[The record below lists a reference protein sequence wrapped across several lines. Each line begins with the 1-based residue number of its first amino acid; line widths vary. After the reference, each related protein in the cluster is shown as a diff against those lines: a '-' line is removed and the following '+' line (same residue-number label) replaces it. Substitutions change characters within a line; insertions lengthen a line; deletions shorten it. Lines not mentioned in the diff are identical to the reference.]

1 MTVSIEI
8 KGNLAKLLATEDLI
22 IEHKP
27 VETASFDVD
36 RRVLVLPVWDR
47 ASETV
52 YDMLVAHEVGHALYT
67 PNRDWFREDEFK
79 TIPHDYVNVVEDARI
94 ERLIKQRYRGLN
106 RDFNKGYS
114 ELHND
119 DLFELEDTNV
129 NHLKPIDRINLYFKI
144 GSFIDIDFNDTENE
158 FVTRISRCET
168 FEEVLQISKEIH
180 QYTKEMQ
187 EQMQKQANAEQ
198 KKSELD
204 DSAKVEVRPDM
215 SGSNDDTQAQK
226 DEQETDSQGQGQE
239 DGEEEPVKGRSDKSF
254 PDEVEDT
261 QEEEQEEESKPTGNT
276 QGGEFG
282 DIDTATTQRSL
293 DESLEHLTN
302 TYKDQV
308 PTQYVTIPNMKMDK
322 VVVDFN
328 TIKSYLDNHFV
339 EYNTTDSTN
348 QFMIEHTR
356 RFNEF
361 KKSSNKE
368 VNYLVKEFE
377 MKKSADS
384 YARQATAKTGMLD
397 TSKLHTYMYNED
409 IFKKVTTIPDG
420 KNHGLVFVLDW
431 SGSMN
436 NILEDTLKQLFQL
449 VWFCKKTQIP
459 YEVYAFTND
468 SWQLNVESDDS
479 HTSRTSYRNTSS
491 DLLVDTWKEGDINID
506 GCFRMVNILSS
517 KARTKDIEK
526 QMLNLWLTNC
536 SFKYHYNHCFQHPAK
551 FHLSGTPL
559 NEAIIA
565 TKQLVKQM
573 MKKIQKV
580 HVVILTDG
588 EAYQPSYNVDRSK
601 LHDSWRDVDY
611 KGTRSINSTCMLRN
625 PKSGKTFAL
634 TYSNCSLKLIESIK
648 DDLPNVSFIAFRV
661 VERGGMRYVWTQYG
675 MDTYNTYEEMKEQI
689 KKGNLSL
696 TLNSF
701 DRFFMIP
708 QQHLSVDSD
717 QLEQVEDG
725 ATKGEVSKAFRK
737 MFKNKK
743 TNKFMLSEFAKVI
756 A

>member
-52 YDMLVAHEVGHALYT
+52 YDMLVAHEVGHALFT

-79 TIPHDYVNVVEDARI
+79 TVPHDYVNVVEDARI

-106 RDFNKGYS
+106 RDFHKAYA
-114 ELHND
+114 ELNNT
-119 DLFELEDTNV
+119 DLFEIADKNV
-129 NHLKPIDRINLYFKI
+129 NWLKPIDKINLYFKI
-144 GSFIDIDFNDTENE
+144 GAFIDIEFNDTENE
-158 FVTRISRCET
+158 FITRISRSET
-168 FEEVLQISKEIH
+168 FQEVLQISKELH
-180 QYTKEMQ
+180 EYTKEMQ
-187 EQMQKQANAEQ
+187 EKMQREAEV
-198 KKSELD
+198 KSNELEAQD
-204 DSAKVEVRPDM
+204 TGKVEVRPDM
-215 SGSNDDTQAQK
+215 SESNDDAQTEK
-226 DEQETDSQGQGQE
+226 SDSQTQGQSVQ
-239 DGEEEPVKGRSDKSF
+239 DADTDTDKEESVN
-254 PDEVEDT
+254 DT
-261 QEEEQEEESKPTGNT
+261 QEDEVQDFSNT
-276 QGGEFG
+276 KGGEFG
-282 DIDTATTQRSL
+282 DINTSTTQRSM
-293 DESLEHLTN
+293 DESVEELTN
-302 TYKDQV
+302 TNTDQY
-308 PTQYVTIPNMKMDK
+308 PTTYVTIPEIDSSK
-322 VVVDFN
+322 VVVPFN
-328 TIKSYLDNHFV
+328 TIKSYLDSHFI
-339 EYNTTDSTN
+339 EYNTTEESQKFLDL
-348 QFMIEHTR
+348 HTKEYR
-356 RFNEF
+356 DF

-397 TSKLHTYMYNED
+397 TSKLHTYLYNED

-420 KNHGLVFVLDW
+420 KNHGLVFILDW

-436 NILEDTLKQLFQL
+436 GILEDTLKQLFQL
-449 VWFCKKTQIP
+449 VWFCKKVQIP

-468 SWQLNVESDDS
+468 SWMLGMTDEQRQEYGNYHRRQD
-479 HTSRTSYRNTSS
+479 N
-491 DLLVDTWKEGDINID
+491 LLVKKWVENDFNIESS
-506 GCFRMVNILSS
+506 FRMVNVLSS
-517 KARTKDIEK
+517 TARTKDAEA
-526 QMLNLWLTNC
+526 QMLNLWLTVNAFKSWRYGC
-536 SFKYHYNHCFQHPAK
+536 LSFQQPRE

-559 NEAIIA
+559 DEAIISS
-565 TKQLVKQM
+565 KVLVKEL
-573 MKKIQKV
+573 MKRSALQKC

-588 EAYQPSYNVDRSK
+588 EAHPPSYNVDRSK
-601 LHDSWRDVDY
+601 LHGDFNLDSR
-611 KGTRSINSTCMLRN
+611 GTRNIGTHCMLRN
-625 PKSGKTFAL
+625 KKSARTFQISYG
-634 TYSNCSLKLIESIK
+634 TSTQKLIECVK

-661 VERGGMRYVWTQYG
+661 VEKGAMRYVYNQYG
-675 MDTYNTYEEMKEQI
+675 FDTYDTYEEMRDQV

-696 TLNSF
+696 TMSSF

-717 QLEQVEDG
+717 LEVKEN
-725 ATKGEVSKAFRK
+725 ATKGEVSRAFRK

>member
-36 RRVLVLPVWDR
+36 RRVLTLPVWDR

-52 YDMLVAHEVGHALYT
+52 YDMLVAHEVGHALFT
-67 PNRDWFREDEFK
+67 PNRDWWKEDEFK

-106 RDFNKGYS
+106 RDFNRGYS

-144 GSFIDIDFNDTENE
+144 GSFIDIEFNDTENE
-158 FVTRISRCET
+158 FVTRISRCQT
-168 FEEVLQISKEIH
+168 FDEVLQISKEIH
-180 QYTKEMQ
+180 KYTKEMQ

-198 KKSELD
+198 KESEAQD
-204 DSAKVEVRPDM
+204 NAKVEVRPDM
-215 SGSNDDTQAQK
+215 SESNDNTQAQK
-226 DEQETDSQGQGQE
+226 VEQETDTQGQGDQE
-239 DGEEEPVKGRSDKSF
+239 KEEPVQGRSDKSF

-261 QEEEQEEESKPTGNT
+261 EQEQEQDEIKNSGDT

-282 DIDTATTQRSL
+282 DINTARTQRSL
-293 DESLEHLTN
+293 DESLEDLTN

-308 PTQYVTIPNMKMDK
+308 PTQYVTIPNMQMDK
-322 VVVDFN
+322 VVVEFDR
-328 TIKSYLDNHFV
+328 IKSYLDKHFV
-339 EYNTTDSTN
+339 ENNTTDSSN
-348 QFMIEHTR
+348 NFIIEHTR

-384 YARQATAKTGMLD
+384 YARQRTAKTGMLD
-397 TSKLHTYMYNED
+397 TSKLHTYLYNED
-409 IFKKVTTIPDG
+409 VFKKVTTITDG

-468 SWQLNVESDDS
+468 SWKLDYLEDTDTDNYQAY
-479 HTSRTSYRNTSS
+479 RTQSS
-491 DLLVDTWKEGDINID
+491 NLLVDTWKEGDINID

-536 SFKYHYNHCFQHPAK
+536 SFKYHYNHCFQHPAY

-565 TKQLVKQM
+565 TKQIVKQM

-588 EAYQPSYNVDRSK
+588 EAHQPSYNVDRSK
-601 LHDSWRDVDY
+601 LHDSFGIDY

-625 PKSGKTFAL
+625 RKSGKTYGL
-634 TYSNCSLKLIESIK
+634 TYSNCSLKLIECIK

-675 MDTYNTYEEMKEQI
+675 MDTYNTYEEMKEQV

-696 TLNSF
+696 KLNSF

-717 QLEQVEDG
+717 QLEQVDEG
-725 ATKGEVSKAFRK
+725 ATKREVSMAFRK

-743 TNKFMLSEFAKVI
+743 TNKFMLSEFAKTI

>member
-36 RRVLVLPVWDR
+36 RRVLTLPVWDR

-52 YDMLVAHEVGHALYT
+52 YDMLVAHEVGHALFT
-67 PNRDWFREDEFK
+67 PNREWFFEPEWK
-79 TIPHDYVNVVEDARI
+79 TIPLDYVNVVEDARI

-106 RDFNKGYS
+106 RDFKNGYT

-119 DLFELEDTNV
+119 DLFELSDQNV

-144 GSFIDIDFNDTENE
+144 GGHIDIEFNDIENE
-158 FVTRISRCET
+158 FVTRISRCQT
-168 FEEVLQISKEIH
+168 FDEVLTISKEIH
-180 QYTKEMQ
+180 EYTKEVQ

-198 KKSELD
+198 KESEAQD
-204 DSAKVEVRPDM
+204 NAKVESRPDM
-215 SGSNDDTQAQK
+215 SESNDKTQAKK
-226 DEQETDSQGQGQE
+226 DEQETDAQGQGDQE
-239 DGEEEPVKGRSDKSF
+239 QEEPVKGRSDKAF
-254 PDEVEDT
+254 PDEVQDT
-261 QEEEQEEESKPTGNT
+261 QQEQDETQNSGDT

-282 DIDTATTQRSL
+282 DIDVSTTQRSL
-293 DESLEHLTN
+293 DESLEDLTN

-308 PTQYVTIPNMKMDK
+308 PTQYVTIPNMNLEK
-322 VVVDFN
+322 VVIDFD
-328 TIKSYLDNHFV
+328 TIKTYLDEHFV
-339 EYNTTDSTN
+339 KENTTDSSN
-348 QFMIEHTR
+348 QFLIEHTK

-384 YARQATAKTGMLD
+384 YARQRTAKTGMLD
-397 TSKLHTYMYNED
+397 TSKLHTYLYNED
-409 IFKKVTTIPDG
+409 VFKKVTTITDG
-420 KNHGLVFVLDW
+420 KNHGLIFVLDW

-449 VWFCKKTQIP
+449 VWFCRKTQIP

-468 SWQLNVESDDS
+468 SWHLGHSSEEPVY
-479 HTSRTSYRNTSS
+479 SYRNTSG

-536 SFKYHYNHCFQHPAK
+536 SFKYHYNHHFPHPAK

-565 TKQLVKQM
+565 TKQLVQQM

-580 HVVILTDG
+580 HVIILTDG

-601 LHDSWRDVDY
+601 LHDGFGLDH

-625 PKSGKTFAL
+625 RKSGKTYGL
-634 TYSNCSLKLIESIK
+634 TYSNCSLKLIECIK
-648 DDLPNVSFIAFRV
+648 DDLPDVSFIAFRV
-661 VERGGMRYVWTQYG
+661 IERGGMRYVWTQYG
-675 MDTYNTYEEMKEQI
+675 MDTYPDYEVMKEQI

-696 TLNSF
+696 TLKSY
-701 DRFFMIP
+701 DKFFMIP
-708 QQHLSVDSD
+708 QHHLSVDSD
-717 QLEQVEDG
+717 QLEQVEEG
-725 ATKGEVSKAFRK
+725 ASKGEVSKAFRK

-743 TNKFMLSEFAKVI
+743 TNKFMLSEFAKAI

>member
-27 VETASFDVD
+27 VETASFDVN
-36 RRVLVLPVWDR
+36 RRVLTLPVWDR

-52 YDMLVAHEVGHALYT
+52 YDMLVAHEVGHALFT
-67 PNRDWFREDEFK
+67 PNREWFFEPEWK
-79 TIPHDYVNVVEDARI
+79 TIPLDYVNVVEDARI

-106 RDFNKGYS
+106 RDFKNGYT

-119 DLFELEDTNV
+119 DLFELSDQNV

-144 GSFIDIDFNDTENE
+144 GGHIDIEFNDIENE
-158 FVTRISRCET
+158 FVTRISRCQT
-168 FEEVLQISKEIH
+168 FDEVLTISKEIH
-180 QYTKEMQ
+180 EYTKEVQ

-198 KKSELD
+198 KESEAQD
-204 DSAKVEVRPDM
+204 NAKVESRPDM
-215 SGSNDDTQAQK
+215 SESNDKTQAQK
-226 DEQETDSQGQGQE
+226 DEQETDAQGQGDQE
-239 DGEEEPVKGRSDKSF
+239 QEEPVQGRSDKLF
-254 PDEVEDT
+254 PDEVDDT
-261 QEEEQEEESKPTGNT
+261 EQEQEEIKNSGDI

-282 DIDTATTQRSL
+282 DIDVSTTQRSL
-293 DESLEHLTN
+293 DESLEDLTN

-308 PTQYVTIPNMKMDK
+308 PTQYVTIPNMNLEK
-322 VVVDFN
+322 VVIDFN
-328 TIKSYLDNHFV
+328 TIKTYLDEHFV
-339 EYNTTDSTN
+339 KENTTDSSN
-348 QFMIEHTR
+348 QFLIEHTK

-384 YARQATAKTGMLD
+384 YARQRTAKTGMLD

-409 IFKKVTTIPDG
+409 VFKKVTTITDG
-420 KNHGLVFVLDW
+420 KNHGLIFVLDW

-449 VWFCKKTQIP
+449 VWFCRKTQIP

-468 SWQLNVESDDS
+468 SWHLGQSSEEPVY
-479 HTSRTSYRNTSS
+479 SYRNTSG

-536 SFKYHYNHCFQHPAK
+536 SFKYHYNHCFEHPAK

-559 NEAIIA
+559 NEAIIC

-588 EAYQPSYNVDRSK
+588 EAHQPSYNVDRSK
-601 LHDSWRDVDY
+601 LHDGFGLDH

-625 PKSGKTFAL
+625 RKSGKTYGL
-634 TYSNCSLKLIESIK
+634 NYSNCSLKLIECIK

-675 MDTYNTYEEMKEQI
+675 MDTYPDYEVMKEQI

-696 TLNSF
+696 TLNSY
-701 DRFFMIP
+701 DKFFMIP
-708 QQHLSVDSD
+708 QHHLSVDSD
-717 QLEQVEDG
+717 QLEQVEEG
-725 ATKGEVSKAFRK
+725 ASKGEVSKAFRK

-743 TNKFMLSEFAKVI
+743 TNKFMLSEFAKAI

>member
-36 RRVLVLPVWDR
+36 RRVLTLPVWDR

-52 YDMLVAHEVGHALYT
+52 YDMLVAHEVGHALFT
-67 PNRDWFREDEFK
+67 PNRDWWKEDEFK

-106 RDFNKGYS
+106 RDFKNGYS

-144 GSFIDIDFNDTENE
+144 GGIIDIDFNDTENE
-158 FVTRISRCET
+158 FVTRISRCGT

-198 KKSELD
+198 KESEAQD
-204 DSAKVEVRPDM
+204 NAKVEVRPDM
-215 SGSNDDTQAQK
+215 SGSKDDTQAQK
-226 DEQETDSQGQGQE
+226 DEQESDTEGEQ
-239 DGEEEPVKGRSDKSF
+239 EEEPVQGRSDKSF
-254 PDEVEDT
+254 PDEVEES
-261 QEEEQEEESKPTGNT
+261 QETAQEIPNSGDT

-282 DIDTATTQRSL
+282 DINTARTQRSL
-293 DESLEHLTN
+293 DESLEDLTN

-322 VVVDFN
+322 VVIDFDN
-328 TIKSYLDNHFV
+328 IKSYLDNHFV
-339 EYNTTDSTN
+339 ENNTTDSTN
-348 QFMIEHTR
+348 QFLIDHTR

-384 YARQATAKTGMLD
+384 YARQRTAKTGMLD

-409 IFKKVTTIPDG
+409 VFKKVTTITDG
-420 KNHGLVFVLDW
+420 KNHGLIFVLDW

-468 SWQLNVESDDS
+468 SWQLNKECDEDQPY
-479 HTSRTSYRNTSS
+479 TSYRNTSS
-491 DLLVDTWKEGDINID
+491 DLLVDAWKENDINID

-565 TKQLVKQM
+565 TKQLVKEMQ
-573 MKKIQKV
+573 KKIQKV

-588 EAYQPSYNVDRSK
+588 EAHQPSYNVDRSK
-601 LHDSWRDVDY
+601 LHDSFGVDY

-625 PKSGKTFAL
+625 RKSGKTFGL
-634 TYSNCSLKLIESIK
+634 NYSNCSLKLIECIK

-661 VERGGMRYVWTQYG
+661 VERGGMRYVWSQYG
-675 MDTYNTYEEMKEQI
+675 METYPDYEKMKEEV

-701 DRFFMIP
+701 DKFFMIP

-717 QLEQVEDG
+717 QLESVEEG

>member
-36 RRVLVLPVWDR
+36 RRVLTLPVWDR

-52 YDMLVAHEVGHALYT
+52 YDMLVAHEVGHALFT
-67 PNRDWFREDEFK
+67 PNRDWWKEDEFK

-106 RDFNKGYS
+106 RDFNRGYS

-144 GSFIDIDFNDTENE
+144 GSFIDIEFNDTENE
-158 FVTRISRCET
+158 FVTRISRCQT
-168 FEEVLQISKEIH
+168 FDEVLQISKEIH
-180 QYTKEMQ
+180 KYTKEMQ

-198 KKSELD
+198 KDSEAQD
-204 DSAKVEVRPDM
+204 NAKVEVRPDM
-215 SGSNDDTQAQK
+215 SESNDNTQAQK
-226 DEQETDSQGQGQE
+226 VEQETDTQGQGDQE
-239 DGEEEPVKGRSDKSF
+239 KEEPVQGRSDKSF

-261 QEEEQEEESKPTGNT
+261 EQKQDEIENSGDT

-282 DIDTATTQRSL
+282 DINTARTQRSL
-293 DESLEHLTN
+293 DESLEDLTN

-308 PTQYVTIPNMKMDK
+308 PTQYVTIPNMQMDK
-322 VVVDFN
+322 VVVEFDR
-328 TIKSYLDNHFV
+328 IKSYLDKHFV
-339 EYNTTDSTN
+339 ENNTTDSSN
-348 QFMIEHTR
+348 NFIIEHTR

-384 YARQATAKTGMLD
+384 YARQRTAKTGMLD
-397 TSKLHTYMYNED
+397 TSKLHTYLYNED
-409 IFKKVTTIPDG
+409 VFKKVTTITDG

-468 SWQLNVESDDS
+468 SWKLDYLEDTDTDNYSAY
-479 HTSRTSYRNTSS
+479 RTQSS
-491 DLLVDTWKEGDINID
+491 NLLVDTWKEGDINID

-536 SFKYHYNHCFQHPAK
+536 SFKYHYNHCFQHPAY

-565 TKQLVKQM
+565 TKQIVKQM

-588 EAYQPSYNVDRSK
+588 EAHQPSYNVDRSK
-601 LHDSWRDVDY
+601 LHDSFGVDY

-625 PKSGKTFAL
+625 RRSGKTYGL
-634 TYSNCSLKLIESIK
+634 TYSNCSLKLIECIK

-675 MDTYNTYEEMKEQI
+675 MDTYNTYEEMKEQV

-696 TLNSF
+696 KLNSF

-717 QLEQVEDG
+717 QLEQVDEG
-725 ATKGEVSKAFRK
+725 ATKREVSMAFRK

-743 TNKFMLSEFAKVI
+743 TNKFMLSEFAKTI

>member
-36 RRVLVLPVWDR
+36 RRVLTLPVWDR

-52 YDMLVAHEVGHALYT
+52 YDMLVAHEVGHALFT
-67 PNRDWFREDEFK
+67 PNRDWWKEDKFK

-106 RDFNKGYS
+106 RDFKNGYS

-129 NHLKPIDRINLYFKI
+129 NTLKPIDRINLYFKI
-144 GSFIDIDFNDTENE
+144 GGIIDIDFNDTENE

-198 KKSELD
+198 KESEAQD
-204 DSAKVEVRPDM
+204 NAKVEVRPDM
-215 SGSNDDTQAQK
+215 SGSKDDTQAQK
-226 DEQETDSQGQGQE
+226 DKQESDTQGQGDQE
-239 DGEEEPVKGRSDKSF
+239 QEEPVQGRSDKSF
-254 PDEVEDT
+254 PDEVDDT
-261 QEEEQEEESKPTGNT
+261 EQEQEQKQDEIKNSGDT

-282 DIDTATTQRSL
+282 DINTARTQRSL
-293 DESLEHLTN
+293 DESLEDLTN

-322 VVVDFN
+322 VVIDFN

-339 EYNTTDSTN
+339 ENNTTDSSN
-348 QFMIEHTR
+348 QFLIEHTR

-384 YARQATAKTGMLD
+384 YARQRTAKTGMLD

-409 IFKKVTTIPDG
+409 VFKKVTTITDG
-420 KNHGLVFVLDW
+420 KNHGLIFVLDW

-459 YEVYAFTND
+459 FEVYAFTND
-468 SWQLNVESDDS
+468 SWQLNKECDEDQPY
-479 HTSRTSYRNTSS
+479 TSYRNTSS
-491 DLLVDTWKEGDINID
+491 DLLVDAWKENEINID

-565 TKQLVKQM
+565 TKQLVKEMQ
-573 MKKIQKV
+573 KKIQKV

-588 EAYQPSYNVDRSK
+588 EAHQPSYNVDRSK
-601 LHDSWRDVDY
+601 LHDSFGVDY

-625 PKSGKTFAL
+625 RKSGKTFGL
-634 TYSNCSLKLIESIK
+634 TYSNCSLKLIECIK

-661 VERGGMRYVWTQYG
+661 VERGGMRYVWSQYG
-675 MDTYNTYEEMKEQI
+675 METYPDYEQMKEQV

-701 DRFFMIP
+701 DKFFMIP
-708 QQHLSVDSD
+708 QHHLSVNSD
-717 QLEQVEDG
+717 QLESVDEG
-725 ATKGEVSKAFRK
+725 ASKREVSMAFRK

>member
-36 RRVLVLPVWDR
+36 RRVLTLPVWDR

-52 YDMLVAHEVGHALYT
+52 YDMLVAHEVGHALFT
-67 PNRDWFREDEFK
+67 PNREWFFEPEWK
-79 TIPHDYVNVVEDARI
+79 TIPLDYVNVVEDARI

-106 RDFNKGYS
+106 RDFKNGYT

-119 DLFELEDTNV
+119 DLFELSDQNV

-144 GSFIDIDFNDTENE
+144 GGHIDIEFNDIENE
-158 FVTRISRCET
+158 FVTRISRCQT
-168 FEEVLQISKEIH
+168 FDEVLTISKEIH
-180 QYTKEMQ
+180 EYTKEVQ

-198 KKSELD
+198 KESEAQD
-204 DSAKVEVRPDM
+204 NAKVESRPDM
-215 SGSNDDTQAQK
+215 SESNDKTQAKK
-226 DEQETDSQGQGQE
+226 DEQETDAQGQGDQE
-239 DGEEEPVKGRSDKSF
+239 QEEPVKGRSDKAF
-254 PDEVEDT
+254 PDEVQDT
-261 QEEEQEEESKPTGNT
+261 QQEQDETQNTGDT

-282 DIDTATTQRSL
+282 DIDVSTTQRSL
-293 DESLEHLTN
+293 DESLEDLTN

-308 PTQYVTIPNMKMDK
+308 PTQYVTIPNMNLEK
-322 VVVDFN
+322 VVIDFD
-328 TIKSYLDNHFV
+328 TIKTYLDEHFV
-339 EYNTTDSTN
+339 KENTTDSSN
-348 QFMIEHTR
+348 QFLIEHTK

-384 YARQATAKTGMLD
+384 YARQRTAKTGMLD
-397 TSKLHTYMYNED
+397 TSKLHTYLYNED
-409 IFKKVTTIPDG
+409 VFKKVTTITDG
-420 KNHGLVFVLDW
+420 KNHGLIFVLDW

-449 VWFCKKTQIP
+449 VWFCRKTQIP

-468 SWQLNVESDDS
+468 SWHLGQSSEEPVY
-479 HTSRTSYRNTSS
+479 SYRNTSG

-536 SFKYHYNHCFQHPAK
+536 SFKYHYNHHFPHPAK

-565 TKQLVKQM
+565 TKQLVQQM

-580 HVVILTDG
+580 HVIILTDG

-601 LHDSWRDVDY
+601 LHDGFGLDH

-625 PKSGKTFAL
+625 RKSGKTYGL
-634 TYSNCSLKLIESIK
+634 TYSNCSLKLIECIK
-648 DDLPNVSFIAFRV
+648 DDLPDVSFIAFRV
-661 VERGGMRYVWTQYG
+661 IERV
-675 MDTYNTYEEMKEQI
+675 
-689 KKGNLSL
+689 
-696 TLNSF
+696 
-701 DRFFMIP
+701 
-708 QQHLSVDSD
+708 V
-717 QLEQVEDG
+717 
-725 ATKGEVSKAFRK
+725 
-737 MFKNKK
+737 
-743 TNKFMLSEFAKVI
+743 
-756 A
+756 

>member
-52 YDMLVAHEVGHALYT
+52 YDMLVAHEVGHALFT
-67 PNRDWFREDEFK
+67 PNRDWWKEDEFK

-106 RDFNKGYS
+106 RDFKNGYS

-144 GSFIDIDFNDTENE
+144 GSFIDIEFNDTENE

-180 QYTKEMQ
+180 EYTKEMQ

-198 KKSELD
+198 KKSEAQD
-204 DSAKVEVRPDM
+204 NAKVEVRPDM

-226 DEQETDSQGQGQE
+226 DEQETDTQGEQ
-239 DGEEEPVKGRSDKSF
+239 EEEPVKGRTDKLY

-261 QEEEQEEESKPTGNT
+261 EEDNKETESTGKK

-282 DIDTATTQRSL
+282 DINTARTQRSL
-293 DESLEHLTN
+293 DESIEDLTN
-302 TYKDQV
+302 THKDQV
-308 PTQYVTIPNMKMDK
+308 PTQYVTVPNMTMDK
-322 VVVDFN
+322 VVVEFDR
-328 TIKSYLDNHFV
+328 IKSYLDNHFV
-339 EYNTTDSTN
+339 ENNTTDSTN
-348 QFMIEHTR
+348 QFLIEHTQ
-356 RFNEF
+356 RFNDF

-384 YARQATAKTGMLD
+384 YARQRTAKTGMLD
-397 TSKLHTYMYNED
+397 TSKLHTYLYNED
-409 IFKKVTTIPDG
+409 VFKKVTTITDG

-468 SWQLNVESDDS
+468 SWKLDYLEDTDTDNYQAY
-479 HTSRTSYRNTSS
+479 RTQSS
-491 DLLVDTWKEGDINID
+491 NLLVDTWKEGDINID

-536 SFKYHYNHCFQHPAK
+536 SFKYHYNHHFPHPDK

-565 TKQLVKQM
+565 TKQIVKQM

-588 EAYQPSYNVDRSK
+588 EAHQPSYNVDRSK
-601 LHDSWRDVDY
+601 LHGSFDFNLDH

-625 PKSGKTFAL
+625 RKSGKTFGL
-634 TYSNCSLKLIESIK
+634 TYSNCSLKLIECIK

-675 MDTYNTYEEMKEQI
+675 MDTYNTYEEMKEQV

-696 TLNSF
+696 KLNSF

-717 QLEQVEDG
+717 QLEQVDEG

>member
-36 RRVLVLPVWDR
+36 RRVLTLPVWDR

-52 YDMLVAHEVGHALYT
+52 YDMLVAHEVGHALFT
-67 PNRDWFREDEFK
+67 PNRDWWKEDEFK

-106 RDFNKGYS
+106 RDFKNGYS

-129 NHLKPIDRINLYFKI
+129 NTLKPIDRINLYFKI
-144 GSFIDIDFNDTENE
+144 GGIIDIDFNDTENE

-198 KKSELD
+198 KESEAQD
-204 DSAKVEVRPDM
+204 NAKVEVRPDM
-215 SGSNDDTQAQK
+215 SGSKDDTQAQK
-226 DEQETDSQGQGQE
+226 DEQETDTEGQGQE
-239 DGEEEPVKGRSDKSF
+239 DGEQEPVQGRSDKSF
-254 PDEVEDT
+254 PDEVEES
-261 QEEEQEEESKPTGNT
+261 QETAQEIPNSGDT

-282 DIDTATTQRSL
+282 DINTARTQRSL
-293 DESLEHLTN
+293 DESLEDLTN

-322 VVVDFN
+322 VVIDFN

-339 EYNTTDSTN
+339 ENNTTDSSN
-348 QFMIEHTR
+348 QFLIEHTR

-384 YARQATAKTGMLD
+384 YARQRTAKTGMLD

-409 IFKKVTTIPDG
+409 VFKKVTTITDG
-420 KNHGLVFVLDW
+420 KNHGLIFVLDW

-468 SWQLNVESDDS
+468 SWQLNKECDEDQPY
-479 HTSRTSYRNTSS
+479 TSYRNTSS
-491 DLLVDTWKEGDINID
+491 DLLVDAWKENEINID

-565 TKQLVKQM
+565 TKQLVKEMQ
-573 MKKIQKV
+573 KKIQKV

-588 EAYQPSYNVDRSK
+588 EAHQPSYNVDRSK
-601 LHDSWRDVDY
+601 LHDSFGVDY

-625 PKSGKTFAL
+625 RKSGKTFGL
-634 TYSNCSLKLIESIK
+634 TYSNCSLKLIECIK

-661 VERGGMRYVWTQYG
+661 VERGGMRYVWSQYG
-675 MDTYNTYEEMKEQI
+675 METYPDYEQMKEQV

-701 DRFFMIP
+701 DKFFMIP
-708 QQHLSVDSD
+708 QHHLSVNSD
-717 QLEQVEDG
+717 QLESVDEG
-725 ATKGEVSKAFRK
+725 ASKREVSMAFRK

>member
-36 RRVLVLPVWDR
+36 RRVLTLPVWDR

-67 PNRDWFREDEFK
+67 PNREWWFESEWK

-106 RDFNKGYS
+106 RDFSKGYC

-119 DLFELEDTNV
+119 NLFEVDDSNV
-129 NHLKPIDRINLYFKI
+129 NYLKPIDRINLYFKI
-144 GSFIDIDFNDTENE
+144 GGHIDIEFNDIENE

-180 QYTKEMQ
+180 EYTKEMQ
-187 EQMQKQANAEQ
+187 EQMQKEANAKQ
-198 KKSELD
+198 KESEAQD
-204 DSAKVEVRPDM
+204 NGEIENTPDM

-226 DEQETDSQGQGQE
+226 DEQETDTDGQGQE
-239 DGEEEPVKGRSDKSF
+239 DQGEEPVKGRTDKSY
-254 PDEVEDT
+254 PDELEDT
-261 QEEEQEEESKPTGNT
+261 QEEETESETKSSGTMGS
-276 QGGEFG
+276 EFG
-282 DIDTATTQRSL
+282 DINTATTQRSL
-293 DESLEHLTN
+293 DESIGDLTN

-308 PTQYVTIPNMKMDK
+308 PTQYVTIPNMILDK

-328 TIKSYLDNHFV
+328 TIKTYLDDHFV
-339 EYNTTDSTN
+339 KHNTTDSSN
-348 QFMIEHTR
+348 DFIIEHTK

-377 MKKSADS
+377 MKKSADLYS
-384 YARQATAKTGMLD
+384 RQATAKTGMLD

-409 IFKKVTTIPDG
+409 IFRKVTTIPDG
-420 KNHGLVFVLDW
+420 KNHGLIFVLDW

-468 SWQLNVESDDS
+468 SWGLGMDEDTEKS
-479 HTSRTSYRNTSS
+479 HFSSYRGASNE
-491 DLLVDTWKEGDINID
+491 LVVDNWKEGDINIE

-536 SFKYHYNHCFQHPAK
+536 SFKYYYNHHFPHPSK

-559 NEAIIA
+559 NEAIIC
-565 TKQLVKQM
+565 TRQLVKQM

-588 EAYQPSYNVDRSK
+588 EAHHPSYNVDRRK
-601 LHDSWRDVDY
+601 LHDSFGVDY
-611 KGTRSINSTCMLRN
+611 RGTRSITSTCMIRN
-625 PKSGKTFAL
+625 RKSGKTYGL
-634 TYSNCSLKLIESIK
+634 NYSNASLKLIECIK

-661 VERGGMRYVWTQYG
+661 VERGGMRYVWSHYG
-675 MDTYNTYEEMKEQI
+675 METYPNYEQMKEEV

-701 DRFFMIP
+701 DKFFMIP

-717 QLEQVEDG
+717 QLEQVDEG
-725 ATKGEVSKAFRK
+725 ATKREVSKAFRK

-743 TNKFMLSEFAKVI
+743 TNKFMLSEFAKTI

>member
-36 RRVLVLPVWDR
+36 RRVLTLPVWDR

-52 YDMLVAHEVGHALYT
+52 YDMLVAHEVGHALFT
-67 PNRDWFREDEFK
+67 PNRDWWKEDEFK

-106 RDFNKGYS
+106 RDFKNGYS

-129 NHLKPIDRINLYFKI
+129 NTLKPIDRINLYFKI
-144 GSFIDIDFNDTENE
+144 GGIIDIDFNDTENE

-168 FEEVLQISKEIH
+168 FEEVLKISKEIH

-198 KKSELD
+198 KESEAQD
-204 DSAKVEVRPDM
+204 NAKVEVRPDM
-215 SGSNDDTQAQK
+215 SGSKDDTQAQK
-226 DEQETDSQGQGQE
+226 DEQESDTEGDQE
-239 DGEEEPVKGRSDKSF
+239 QEEPVQGRSDKSF
-254 PDEVEDT
+254 PDEVEES
-261 QEEEQEEESKPTGNT
+261 QEPAQEIPNSGDT

-282 DIDTATTQRSL
+282 DINTARTQRSL
-293 DESLEHLTN
+293 DESLEDLTN

-322 VVVDFN
+322 VVIDFN

-339 EYNTTDSTN
+339 ENNTTDSSN
-348 QFMIEHTR
+348 QFLIEHTR

-384 YARQATAKTGMLD
+384 YARQRTAKTGMLD

-409 IFKKVTTIPDG
+409 VFKKVTTITDG
-420 KNHGLVFVLDW
+420 KNHGLIFVLDW

-468 SWQLNVESDDS
+468 SWQLNKECDADQPY
-479 HTSRTSYRNTSS
+479 TSYRNTSS
-491 DLLVDTWKEGDINID
+491 DLLVDAWKENEINID

-565 TKQLVKQM
+565 TKQLVKEMQ
-573 MKKIQKV
+573 KKIQKV

-588 EAYQPSYNVDRSK
+588 EAHQPSYNVDRSK
-601 LHDSWRDVDY
+601 LHDSFGVDY

-625 PKSGKTFAL
+625 RKSGKTFGL
-634 TYSNCSLKLIESIK
+634 TYSNCSLKLIECIK

-661 VERGGMRYVWTQYG
+661 VERGGMRYVWSQYG
-675 MDTYNTYEEMKEQI
+675 METYPDYEQMKEQV

-701 DRFFMIP
+701 DKFFMIP
-708 QQHLSVDSD
+708 QHHLSVNSD
-717 QLEQVEDG
+717 QLESVDEG
-725 ATKGEVSKAFRK
+725 ASKREVSMAFRK

>member
-36 RRVLVLPVWDR
+36 RRVLTLPVWDR

-52 YDMLVAHEVGHALYT
+52 YDMLVAHEVGHALFT
-67 PNRDWFREDEFK
+67 PNREWFFEPEWK
-79 TIPHDYVNVVEDARI
+79 TIPLDYVNVVEDARI

-106 RDFNKGYS
+106 RDFKNGYT

-119 DLFELEDTNV
+119 DLFELSDQNV

-144 GSFIDIDFNDTENE
+144 GGHIDIEFNDIENE
-158 FVTRISRCET
+158 FVTRISRCQT
-168 FEEVLQISKEIH
+168 FDEVLTISKEIH
-180 QYTKEMQ
+180 EYTKEVQ

-198 KKSELD
+198 KESEAQD
-204 DSAKVEVRPDM
+204 NAKVESRPDM
-215 SGSNDDTQAQK
+215 SESNDKTQAQK
-226 DEQETDSQGQGQE
+226 DEQETDAQGQGDQE
-239 DGEEEPVKGRSDKSF
+239 QEEPVKGRSDKAF
-254 PDEVEDT
+254 PDEVQDT
-261 QEEEQEEESKPTGNT
+261 QQEQDETQNSGDT

-282 DIDTATTQRSL
+282 DIDVSTTQRSL
-293 DESLEHLTN
+293 DESLEDLTN
-302 TYKDQV
+302 TYEDQV
-308 PTQYVTIPNMKMDK
+308 PTQYVTIPNMNLEK
-322 VVVDFN
+322 VVIDFN
-328 TIKSYLDNHFV
+328 TIKTYLDEHFV
-339 EYNTTDSTN
+339 KENTTDSSN
-348 QFMIEHTR
+348 QFLIEHTK

-384 YARQATAKTGMLD
+384 YARQRTAKTGMLD

-409 IFKKVTTIPDG
+409 VFKKVTTITDG
-420 KNHGLVFVLDW
+420 KNHGLIFVLDW

-449 VWFCKKTQIP
+449 VWFCRKTQIP

-468 SWQLNVESDDS
+468 SWHLGQSSEEPVY
-479 HTSRTSYRNTSS
+479 SYRNTSG

-536 SFKYHYNHCFQHPAK
+536 SFKYHYNHHFPHPAK

-565 TKQLVKQM
+565 TKQLVQQM

-580 HVVILTDG
+580 HVIILTDG
-588 EAYQPSYNVDRSK
+588 EAHQPSYNVDRSK
-601 LHDSWRDVDY
+601 LLDGFGLDHR
-611 KGTRSINSTCMLRN
+611 GTRSINSTCMLRN
-625 PKSGKTFAL
+625 RKSGKTYGL
-634 TYSNCSLKLIESIK
+634 TYSNCSLKLIECIK
-648 DDLPNVSFIAFRV
+648 DDLPDVSFIAFRV
-661 VERGGMRYVWTQYG
+661 IERGGMRYVWTQYG
-675 MDTYNTYEEMKEQI
+675 MDTYPDYEVMKEQI

-696 TLNSF
+696 TLNSY
-701 DRFFMIP
+701 DKFFMIP
-708 QQHLSVDSD
+708 QHHLSVDSD
-717 QLEQVEDG
+717 QLEQVEEG
-725 ATKGEVSKAFRK
+725 ASKGEVSKAFRK

-743 TNKFMLSEFAKVI
+743 TNKFMLSEFAKAI

>member
-36 RRVLVLPVWDR
+36 RRVLTLPVWDR

-52 YDMLVAHEVGHALYT
+52 YDMLVAHEVGHALFT
-67 PNRDWFREDEFK
+67 PNREWFFEPEWK
-79 TIPHDYVNVVEDARI
+79 TIPLDYVNVVEDARI

-106 RDFNKGYS
+106 RDFKNGYT

-119 DLFELEDTNV
+119 DLFELSDQNV

-144 GSFIDIDFNDTENE
+144 GGHIDIEFNDIENE
-158 FVTRISRCET
+158 FVTRISRCQT
-168 FEEVLQISKEIH
+168 FDEVLTISKEIH
-180 QYTKEMQ
+180 EYTKEVQ

-198 KKSELD
+198 KESEAQD
-204 DSAKVEVRPDM
+204 NAKVESRPDM
-215 SGSNDDTQAQK
+215 SESNDKTQAKK
-226 DEQETDSQGQGQE
+226 DEQETDAQGQGDQE
-239 DGEEEPVKGRSDKSF
+239 QEEPVKGRSDKAF
-254 PDEVEDT
+254 PDEVQDT
-261 QEEEQEEESKPTGNT
+261 QQEQDET
-276 QGGEFG
+276 QNSGDTKGGEFG
-282 DIDTATTQRSL
+282 DIDVSTTQRSL
-293 DESLEHLTN
+293 DESLEDLTN

-308 PTQYVTIPNMKMDK
+308 PTQYVTIPKMNLEK
-322 VVVDFN
+322 VVIDFD
-328 TIKSYLDNHFV
+328 TIKTYLDEHFV
-339 EYNTTDSTN
+339 KENTTDSSN
-348 QFMIEHTR
+348 QFLIEHTK

-384 YARQATAKTGMLD
+384 YARQRTAKTGMLD
-397 TSKLHTYMYNED
+397 TSKLHTYLYNED
-409 IFKKVTTIPDG
+409 VFKKVTTITDG
-420 KNHGLVFVLDW
+420 KNHGLIFVLDW

-449 VWFCKKTQIP
+449 VWFCRKTQIP

-468 SWQLNVESDDS
+468 SWHLGQSSEEPVY
-479 HTSRTSYRNTSS
+479 SYRNTSG

-536 SFKYHYNHCFQHPAK
+536 SFKYHYNHHFPHPAK

-565 TKQLVKQM
+565 TKQLVQQM

-580 HVVILTDG
+580 HVIILTDG

-601 LHDSWRDVDY
+601 LHDGFGLDH

-625 PKSGKTFAL
+625 RKSGKTYGL
-634 TYSNCSLKLIESIK
+634 TYSNCSLKLIECIK
-648 DDLPNVSFIAFRV
+648 DDLPDVSFIAFRV
-661 VERGGMRYVWTQYG
+661 IERGGMRYVWTQYG
-675 MDTYNTYEEMKEQI
+675 MDTYPDYEVMKEQI

-696 TLNSF
+696 TLKSY
-701 DRFFMIP
+701 DKFFMIP
-708 QQHLSVDSD
+708 QHHLSVDSD
-717 QLEQVEDG
+717 QLEQVEEG
-725 ATKGEVSKAFRK
+725 ASKGEVSKAFRK

-743 TNKFMLSEFAKVI
+743 TNKFMLSEFAKAI

>member
-36 RRVLVLPVWDR
+36 RRVLTLPVWDR

-52 YDMLVAHEVGHALYT
+52 YDMLVAHEVGHALFT
-67 PNRDWFREDEFK
+67 PNREWFFEPEWK
-79 TIPHDYVNVVEDARI
+79 TIPLDYVNVVEDARI

-106 RDFNKGYS
+106 RDFKNGYT

-119 DLFELEDTNV
+119 DLFELSDQNV

-144 GSFIDIDFNDTENE
+144 GGHIDIEFNDIENE
-158 FVTRISRCET
+158 FVTRISRCQT
-168 FEEVLQISKEIH
+168 FDEVLTISKEIH
-180 QYTKEMQ
+180 EYTKEVQ

-198 KKSELD
+198 KESEAQD
-204 DSAKVEVRPDM
+204 NAKVESRPDM
-215 SGSNDDTQAQK
+215 SESNDKTQAKK
-226 DEQETDSQGQGQE
+226 DEQETDAQGQGDQE
-239 DGEEEPVKGRSDKSF
+239 QEEPVKGRSDKAF
-254 PDEVEDT
+254 PDEVQDAQQEQDET
-261 QEEEQEEESKPTGNT
+261 QNSGDT

-282 DIDTATTQRSL
+282 DIDVSTTQRSL
-293 DESLEHLTN
+293 DESLEDLTN

-308 PTQYVTIPNMKMDK
+308 PTQYVTIPNMNLEK
-322 VVVDFN
+322 VVIDFD
-328 TIKSYLDNHFV
+328 TIKTYLDEHFV
-339 EYNTTDSTN
+339 KENTTDSSN
-348 QFMIEHTR
+348 QFLIEHTK

-384 YARQATAKTGMLD
+384 YARQRTAKTGMLD
-397 TSKLHTYMYNED
+397 TSKLHTYLYNED
-409 IFKKVTTIPDG
+409 VFKKVTTITDG
-420 KNHGLVFVLDW
+420 KNHGLIFVLDW

-449 VWFCKKTQIP
+449 VWFCRKTQIP

-468 SWQLNVESDDS
+468 SWHLGQSSEEPVY
-479 HTSRTSYRNTSS
+479 SYRNTSG

-536 SFKYHYNHCFQHPAK
+536 SFKYHYNHHFPHPAK

-565 TKQLVKQM
+565 TKQLVQQM

-580 HVVILTDG
+580 HVIILTDG

-601 LHDSWRDVDY
+601 LHDGFGLDH

-625 PKSGKTFAL
+625 RKSGKTYGL
-634 TYSNCSLKLIESIK
+634 TYSNCSLKLIECIK
-648 DDLPNVSFIAFRV
+648 DDLPDVSFIAFRV
-661 VERGGMRYVWTQYG
+661 IERGGMRYVWTQYG
-675 MDTYNTYEEMKEQI
+675 MDTYPDYEVMKEQI

-696 TLNSF
+696 TLKSY
-701 DRFFMIP
+701 DKFFMIP
-708 QQHLSVDSD
+708 QHHLSVDSD
-717 QLEQVEDG
+717 QLEQVEEG
-725 ATKGEVSKAFRK
+725 ASKGEVSKAFRK

-743 TNKFMLSEFAKVI
+743 TNKFMLSEFAKAI

>member
-36 RRVLVLPVWDR
+36 RRVLTLPVWDR

-52 YDMLVAHEVGHALYT
+52 YDMLVAHEVGHALFT
-67 PNRDWFREDEFK
+67 PNREWFFEPEWK
-79 TIPHDYVNVVEDARI
+79 TIPLDYVNVVEDARI

-106 RDFNKGYS
+106 RDFKNGYT

-119 DLFELEDTNV
+119 DLFELSDQNV

-144 GSFIDIDFNDTENE
+144 GGHIDIEFNDIENE
-158 FVTRISRCET
+158 FVTRISRCQT
-168 FEEVLQISKEIH
+168 FDEVLTISKEIH
-180 QYTKEMQ
+180 EYTKEVQ

-198 KKSELD
+198 KESEAQD
-204 DSAKVEVRPDM
+204 NAKVESRPDM
-215 SGSNDDTQAQK
+215 SESNDKTQAKK
-226 DEQETDSQGQGQE
+226 DEQETDAQGQGDQE
-239 DGEEEPVKGRSDKSF
+239 QEEPVKGRSDKAF
-254 PDEVEDT
+254 PDEVQDT
-261 QEEEQEEESKPTGNT
+261 QQEQDETQNSGDT

-282 DIDTATTQRSL
+282 DIDVSTTQRSL
-293 DESLEHLTN
+293 DESLEDLTN

-308 PTQYVTIPNMKMDK
+308 PTQYVTIPNMNLEK
-322 VVVDFN
+322 VVIDFD
-328 TIKSYLDNHFV
+328 TIKTYLDEHFV
-339 EYNTTDSTN
+339 KENTTDSSN
-348 QFMIEHTR
+348 QFLIEHTK

-384 YARQATAKTGMLD
+384 YSRQATAKTGMLD

-409 IFKKVTTIPDG
+409 IFRKVTTIPDG
-420 KNHGLVFVLDW
+420 KNHGLIFVLDW

-449 VWFCKKTQIP
+449 VWFCRKTQIP

-468 SWQLNVESDDS
+468 SWHLGQSSEEPVY
-479 HTSRTSYRNTSS
+479 SYRNTSG

-536 SFKYHYNHCFQHPAK
+536 SFKYHYNHHFPHPAK

-565 TKQLVKQM
+565 TKQLVQQM

-580 HVVILTDG
+580 HVIILTDG

-601 LHDSWRDVDY
+601 LHDGFGLDH

-625 PKSGKTFAL
+625 RKSGKTYGL
-634 TYSNCSLKLIESIK
+634 TYSNCSLKLIECIK
-648 DDLPNVSFIAFRV
+648 DDLPDVSFIAFRV
-661 VERGGMRYVWTQYG
+661 IERGGMRYVWTQYG
-675 MDTYNTYEEMKEQI
+675 MDTYPDYEVMKEQI

-696 TLNSF
+696 TLKSY
-701 DRFFMIP
+701 DKFFMIP
-708 QQHLSVDSD
+708 QHHLSVDSD
-717 QLEQVEDG
+717 QLEQVEEG
-725 ATKGEVSKAFRK
+725 ASKGEVSKAFRK

-743 TNKFMLSEFAKVI
+743 TNKFMLSEFAKAI

>member
-36 RRVLVLPVWDR
+36 RRVLTLPVWDR

-52 YDMLVAHEVGHALYT
+52 YDMLVAHEVGHALFT
-67 PNRDWFREDEFK
+67 PNRDWWKEDKFK

-106 RDFNKGYS
+106 RDFKNGYS

-129 NHLKPIDRINLYFKI
+129 NTLKPIDRINLYFKI
-144 GSFIDIDFNDTENE
+144 GGIIDIDFNDTENE

-168 FEEVLQISKEIH
+168 FEEVLKISKEIH

-198 KKSELD
+198 KESEAQD
-204 DSAKVEVRPDM
+204 NAKVEVRPDM
-215 SGSNDDTQAQK
+215 SGSKDDTQAQK
-226 DEQETDSQGQGQE
+226 DEQETDTEGQGQE
-239 DGEEEPVKGRSDKSF
+239 DGEQEPVQGRSDKSF
-254 PDEVEDT
+254 PDEVEES
-261 QEEEQEEESKPTGNT
+261 QETAQEIPNSGDT

-282 DIDTATTQRSL
+282 DINTARTQRSL
-293 DESLEHLTN
+293 DESLEDLTN

-322 VVVDFN
+322 VVIDFN

-339 EYNTTDSTN
+339 ENNTTDSSN
-348 QFMIEHTR
+348 QFLIEHTR

-384 YARQATAKTGMLD
+384 YARQRTAKTGMLD

-409 IFKKVTTIPDG
+409 VFKKVTTITDG
-420 KNHGLVFVLDW
+420 KNHGLIFVLDW

-468 SWQLNVESDDS
+468 SWQLNKECDEDQPY
-479 HTSRTSYRNTSS
+479 TSYRNTSS
-491 DLLVDTWKEGDINID
+491 DLLVDAWKENEINID

-565 TKQLVKQM
+565 TKQLVKEMQ
-573 MKKIQKV
+573 KKIQKV

-588 EAYQPSYNVDRSK
+588 EAHQPSYNVDRSK
-601 LHDSWRDVDY
+601 LHDSFGVDY

-625 PKSGKTFAL
+625 RKSGKTFGL
-634 TYSNCSLKLIESIK
+634 TYSNCSLKLIECIK

-675 MDTYNTYEEMKEQI
+675 METYPDYEKMKEEV

-701 DRFFMIP
+701 DKFFMIP
-708 QQHLSVDSD
+708 QHHLSVNSD
-717 QLEQVEDG
+717 QLESVDEG
-725 ATKGEVSKAFRK
+725 ASKREVSMAFRK

>member
-36 RRVLVLPVWDR
+36 RRVLTLPVWDR

-52 YDMLVAHEVGHALYT
+52 YDMLVAHEVGHALFT
-67 PNRDWFREDEFK
+67 PNREWFFEPEWK
-79 TIPHDYVNVVEDARI
+79 TIPLDYVNVVEDARI

-106 RDFNKGYS
+106 RDFKNGYT

-119 DLFELEDTNV
+119 DLFELSDQNV

-144 GSFIDIDFNDTENE
+144 GGHIDIEFNDIENE
-158 FVTRISRCET
+158 FVTRISRCQT
-168 FEEVLQISKEIH
+168 FDEVLTISKEIH
-180 QYTKEMQ
+180 EYTKEVQ

-198 KKSELD
+198 KESEAQD
-204 DSAKVEVRPDM
+204 NAKVESRPDM
-215 SGSNDDTQAQK
+215 SESNDKTQAKK
-226 DEQETDSQGQGQE
+226 DEQETDAQGQGDQE
-239 DGEEEPVKGRSDKSF
+239 QEEPVKGRSDKAF
-254 PDEVEDT
+254 PDEVQDAQQEQDET
-261 QEEEQEEESKPTGNT
+261 QNSGDT

-282 DIDTATTQRSL
+282 DIDVSTTQRSL
-293 DESLEHLTN
+293 DESLEDLTN

-308 PTQYVTIPNMKMDK
+308 PTQYVTIPNMVLDK

-328 TIKSYLDNHFV
+328 TIKTYLDEHFV
-339 EYNTTDSTN
+339 KENTTESSN
-348 QFMIEHTR
+348 KFLIEHTR

-384 YARQATAKTGMLD
+384 YARQRTAKTGMLD
-397 TSKLHTYMYNED
+397 TSKLHTYLYNED
-409 IFKKVTTIPDG
+409 VFKKVTTITDG
-420 KNHGLVFVLDW
+420 KNHGLIFVLDW

-449 VWFCKKTQIP
+449 VWFCRKTQIP

-468 SWQLNVESDDS
+468 SWHLGQSSEEPVY
-479 HTSRTSYRNTSS
+479 SYRNTSG

-536 SFKYHYNHCFQHPAK
+536 SFKYHYNHHFPHPAK

-565 TKQLVKQM
+565 TKQLVQQM

-580 HVVILTDG
+580 HVIILTDG

-601 LHDSWRDVDY
+601 LHDGFGLDH

-625 PKSGKTFAL
+625 RKSGKTYGL
-634 TYSNCSLKLIESIK
+634 TYSNCSLKLIECIK

-675 MDTYNTYEEMKEQI
+675 METYPDYEVMKEQI

-696 TLNSF
+696 TLNSY
-701 DRFFMIP
+701 DKFFMIP
-708 QQHLSVDSD
+708 QHHLSVDSD
-717 QLEQVEDG
+717 QLEQVEEG
-725 ATKGEVSKAFRK
+725 ASKGEVSKAFRK

-743 TNKFMLSEFAKVI
+743 TNKFMLSEFAKAI

>member
-27 VETASFDVD
+27 VETASFDVN
-36 RRVLVLPVWDR
+36 RRVLTLPVWDR

-52 YDMLVAHEVGHALYT
+52 YDMLVAHEVGHALFT
-67 PNRDWFREDEFK
+67 PNREWFLEPEFR
-79 TIPHDYVNVVEDARI
+79 TIPKDYVNVVEDARI

-106 RDFNKGYS
+106 RDFKNGYT

-119 DLFELEDTNV
+119 DLFELSDQNV

-144 GSFIDIDFNDTENE
+144 GGCIDIEFNDIENE
-158 FVTRISRCET
+158 FVTRISRCQT
-168 FEEVLQISKEIH
+168 FDEVLAISKEIH
-180 QYTKEMQ
+180 EYTKEMQ
-187 EQMQKQANAEQ
+187 EQMQKQADAEQ
-198 KKSELD
+198 KETEAQD
-204 DSAKVEVRPDM
+204 NGKVESRPDM
-215 SGSNDDTQAQK
+215 SKSNDDTEAQK
-226 DEQETDSQGQGQE
+226 DAQGQGDQE
-239 DGEEEPVKGRSDKSF
+239 QEEPVQGRSDKLF
-254 PDEVEDT
+254 PDEVDNTEQEQK
-261 QEEEQEEESKPTGNT
+261 QEEIQNSGDT

-282 DIDTATTQRSL
+282 DINTATTQRSF
-293 DESLEHLTN
+293 DESIEDLTN

-308 PTQYVTIPNMKMDK
+308 PTQYVTIPNMDLDK
-322 VVVDFN
+322 VVIDFD
-328 TIKSYLDNHFV
+328 TIKTYLDEHFV
-339 EYNTTDSTN
+339 KENTTDSSN
-348 QFMIEHTR
+348 QFLIEHTK

-384 YARQATAKTGMLD
+384 YARQRTAKTGILD

-409 IFKKVTTIPDG
+409 VFKKVTTITDG
-420 KNHGLVFVLDW
+420 KNHGLIFVLDW

-449 VWFCKKTQIP
+449 VWFCRKTQIP

-468 SWQLNVESDDS
+468 SWHLGHSSEEPVY
-479 HTSRTSYRNTSS
+479 SYRNTSG

-536 SFKYHYNHCFQHPAK
+536 SFKYHYNHHFPHPAK

-559 NEAIIA
+559 NEAIIC
-565 TKQLVKQM
+565 TKQLVQQM

-580 HVVILTDG
+580 HVIILTDG
-588 EAYQPSYNVDRSK
+588 EAHQPSYNVDRSK
-601 LHDSWRDVDY
+601 LLDGFGLDHR
-611 KGTRSINSTCMLRN
+611 GTRSINSTCMLRN
-625 PKSGKTFAL
+625 RKSGKTYGL
-634 TYSNCSLKLIESIK
+634 TYSNCSLKLIECIK
-648 DDLPNVSFIAFRV
+648 DDLPDVSFIAFRV
-661 VERGGMRYVWTQYG
+661 IERGGMRYVWTQYG
-675 MDTYNTYEEMKEQI
+675 MDTYPDYEVMKEQI

-696 TLNSF
+696 TLNSY
-701 DRFFMIP
+701 DKFFMIP
-708 QQHLSVDSD
+708 QHHLSVDSD
-717 QLEQVEDG
+717 QLEQVEEG
-725 ATKGEVSKAFRK
+725 ASKGEVSKAFRK

-743 TNKFMLSEFAKVI
+743 TNKFMLSEFAKAI

>member
-36 RRVLVLPVWDR
+36 RRVLTLPVWDR

-52 YDMLVAHEVGHALYT
+52 YDMLVAHEVGHALFT
-67 PNRDWFREDEFK
+67 PNRDWWKEDEFK

-106 RDFNKGYS
+106 RDFKNGYS

-129 NHLKPIDRINLYFKI
+129 NTLKPIDRINLYFKI
-144 GSFIDIDFNDTENE
+144 GGIIDIDFNDTENE

-198 KKSELD
+198 KESEAQD
-204 DSAKVEVRPDM
+204 NAKVEVRPDM
-215 SGSNDDTQAQK
+215 SGSKDDTQAQK
-226 DEQETDSQGQGQE
+226 DKQESDTQGQGDQE
-239 DGEEEPVKGRSDKSF
+239 QEEPVQGRSDKSF
-254 PDEVEDT
+254 PDEVDDT
-261 QEEEQEEESKPTGNT
+261 EQEQEQKQDEIKNSGDT

-282 DIDTATTQRSL
+282 DINTARTQRSL
-293 DESLEHLTN
+293 DESLEDLTN

-322 VVVDFN
+322 VVIDFN

-339 EYNTTDSTN
+339 ENNTTDSSN
-348 QFMIEHTR
+348 QFLIEHTR

-384 YARQATAKTGMLD
+384 YARQRTAKTGMLD

-409 IFKKVTTIPDG
+409 VFKKVTTITDG
-420 KNHGLVFVLDW
+420 KNHGLIFVLDW

-459 YEVYAFTND
+459 FEVYAFTND
-468 SWQLNVESDDS
+468 SWQLNKECDEDQPY
-479 HTSRTSYRNTSS
+479 TSYRNTSS
-491 DLLVDTWKEGDINID
+491 DLLVDAWKENEINID

-565 TKQLVKQM
+565 TKQLVKEMQ
-573 MKKIQKV
+573 KKIQKV

-588 EAYQPSYNVDRSK
+588 EAHQPSYNVDRSK
-601 LHDSWRDVDY
+601 LHDSFGVDY

-625 PKSGKTFAL
+625 RKSGKTFGL
-634 TYSNCSLKLIESIK
+634 TYSNCSLKLIECIK

-661 VERGGMRYVWTQYG
+661 VERGGMRYVWSQYG
-675 MDTYNTYEEMKEQI
+675 METYPDYEQMKEQV

-701 DRFFMIP
+701 DKFFMIP
-708 QQHLSVDSD
+708 QHHLSVNSD
-717 QLEQVEDG
+717 QLESVDEG
-725 ATKGEVSKAFRK
+725 ASKREVSMAFRK

>member
-36 RRVLVLPVWDR
+36 RRVLTLPVWDR

-67 PNRDWFREDEFK
+67 PNREWFFEPEFK

-94 ERLIKQRYRGLN
+94 EKLIKQRYRGLN
-106 RDFNKGYS
+106 RDFSKGYC

-119 DLFELEDTNV
+119 NLFEVDDSNV
-129 NHLKPIDRINLYFKI
+129 NSLKPIDRINLYFKI
-144 GSFIDIDFNDTENE
+144 GGHIDIEFNDIENE

-180 QYTKEMQ
+180 EYTKEMQ
-187 EQMQKQANAEQ
+187 EQMQKEANAKQ
-198 KKSELD
+198 KESEAQD
-204 DSAKVEVRPDM
+204 NGEVESRPDM
-215 SGSNDDTQAQK
+215 SESNNDTQAQK
-226 DEQETDSQGQGQE
+226 DEQETDTQGQGDQE
-239 DGEEEPVKGRSDKSF
+239 QEEEPVQGRSDKLF

-261 QEEEQEEESKPTGNT
+261 QEEETESETESSGT

-282 DIDTATTQRSL
+282 DINTATTQRSL
-293 DESLEHLTN
+293 DESIGDLTN
-302 TYKDQV
+302 THKDQM
-308 PTQYVTIPNMKMDK
+308 PTQYVTIPNMILDK

-328 TIKSYLDNHFV
+328 TIKTYLDNHFT
-339 EYNTTDSTN
+339 ENNTTDSSN
-348 QFMIEHTR
+348 SFLIEHTK

-384 YARQATAKTGMLD
+384 YSRQATAKTGMLD

-409 IFKKVTTIPDG
+409 IFRKVTTIPDG
-420 KNHGLVFVLDW
+420 KNHGLIFVLDW

-436 NILEDTLKQLFQL
+436 TILEDTLKQLFQL

-468 SWQLNVESDDS
+468 SWGLGMEEDVEKPYS
-479 HTSRTSYRNTSS
+479 SYRSAS
-491 DLLVDTWKEGDINID
+491 HELLVDTWKEGDINID
-506 GCFRMVNILSS
+506 GYFRMVNILSS

-526 QMLNLWLTNC
+526 QMLNLWLTTC
-536 SFKYHYNHCFQHPAK
+536 SFKYHYNHHFPYPAK

-559 NEAIIA
+559 NEAIIC

-588 EAYQPSYNVDRSK
+588 EAHQPSYNVDKSK
-601 LHDSWRDVDY
+601 LHDAFGQDH
-611 KGTRSINSTCMLRN
+611 KGTRSIGSTCMLRN
-625 PKSGKTFAL
+625 RKSGKTYGMN
-634 TYSNCSLKLIESIK
+634 YSNCTLKLIECIK

-661 VERGGMRYVWTQYG
+661 VERGGMRYVWSQYG
-675 MDTYNTYEEMKEQI
+675 METYPNYEVMKEEV

-701 DRFFMIP
+701 DKFFMIP

-717 QLEQVEDG
+717 QLEQVEEG

-743 TNKFMLSEFAKVI
+743 TNKFMLSEFAKAI

>member
-36 RRVLVLPVWDR
+36 RRVLTLPVWDR

-52 YDMLVAHEVGHALYT
+52 YDMLVAHEVGHALFT
-67 PNRDWFREDEFK
+67 PNRDWWKEDEFK

-106 RDFNKGYS
+106 RDFKNGYS

-198 KKSELD
+198 KESEAQD
-204 DSAKVEVRPDM
+204 NAKVEVRPDM
-215 SGSNDDTQAQK
+215 SGSKDDTQAQK
-226 DEQETDSQGQGQE
+226 DEQESDTEGEQ
-239 DGEEEPVKGRSDKSF
+239 EEEPVQGRSDKSF
-254 PDEVEDT
+254 PDEVEES
-261 QEEEQEEESKPTGNT
+261 QEPAQEIPNSGDT

-282 DIDTATTQRSL
+282 DINTARTQRSL
-293 DESLEHLTN
+293 DESLEDLTN

-322 VVVDFN
+322 VVIDFN

-339 EYNTTDSTN
+339 ENNTTDSSN
-348 QFMIEHTR
+348 QFLIEHTR

-384 YARQATAKTGMLD
+384 YARQRTAKTGMLD

-409 IFKKVTTIPDG
+409 VFKKVTTITDG
-420 KNHGLVFVLDW
+420 KNHGLIFVLDW

-468 SWQLNVESDDS
+468 SWQLNKECDEDQPY
-479 HTSRTSYRNTSS
+479 TSYRNSSS
-491 DLLVDTWKEGDINID
+491 DLLVDAWKENDINID

-565 TKQLVKQM
+565 TKQLVKEMQ
-573 MKKIQKV
+573 KKIQKV

-588 EAYQPSYNVDRSK
+588 EAHQPSYNVDRSK
-601 LHDSWRDVDY
+601 LHDSFGIDY

-625 PKSGKTFAL
+625 RKSGKTFGL
-634 TYSNCSLKLIESIK
+634 TYSNCSLKLIECIK

-661 VERGGMRYVWTQYG
+661 VERGGMRYVWSQYG
-675 MDTYNTYEEMKEQI
+675 METYPDYEQMKEQV

-701 DRFFMIP
+701 DKFFMIP

-717 QLEQVEDG
+717 QLESVEEG

>member
-36 RRVLVLPVWDR
+36 RRVLTLPVWDR

-52 YDMLVAHEVGHALYT
+52 YDMLVAHEVGHALFT
-67 PNRDWFREDEFK
+67 PNRDWWKEDEFK

-106 RDFNKGYS
+106 RDFNRGYS

-144 GSFIDIDFNDTENE
+144 GSFIDIEFNDTENE
-158 FVTRISRCET
+158 FVTRISRCQT
-168 FEEVLQISKEIH
+168 FDEVLQISKEIH
-180 QYTKEMQ
+180 KYTKEMQ

-198 KKSELD
+198 KESEAQD
-204 DSAKVEVRPDM
+204 NAKVEVRPDM
-215 SGSNDDTQAQK
+215 SESNDNTQAQK
-226 DEQETDSQGQGQE
+226 VEQETDTQGQGDQE
-239 DGEEEPVKGRSDKSF
+239 KEEPVQGRSDKSF

-261 QEEEQEEESKPTGNT
+261 EQEQDEIQNSGDT

-282 DIDTATTQRSL
+282 DINTARTQRSL
-293 DESLEHLTN
+293 DESLEDLTN

-322 VVVDFN
+322 VVVEFDR
-328 TIKSYLDNHFV
+328 IKSYLDKHFV
-339 EYNTTDSTN
+339 ENNTTDSSN
-348 QFMIEHTR
+348 NFIIEHTR

-384 YARQATAKTGMLD
+384 YARQRTAKTGMLD
-397 TSKLHTYMYNED
+397 TSKLHTYLYNED
-409 IFKKVTTIPDG
+409 VFKKVTTITDG

-468 SWQLNVESDDS
+468 SWKLDYLEDTDTDNYQAY
-479 HTSRTSYRNTSS
+479 RTQSS
-491 DLLVDTWKEGDINID
+491 NLLVDTWKEGDINID

-536 SFKYHYNHCFQHPAK
+536 SFKYHYNHCFQHPAY

-565 TKQLVKQM
+565 TKQIVKQM

-588 EAYQPSYNVDRSK
+588 EAHQPSYNVDRSK
-601 LHDSWRDVDY
+601 LHDSFGIDY

-625 PKSGKTFAL
+625 RRSGKTYGL
-634 TYSNCSLKLIESIK
+634 TYSNCSLKLIECIK

-675 MDTYNTYEEMKEQI
+675 MDTYNTYEEMKEQV

-696 TLNSF
+696 KLNSF

-717 QLEQVEDG
+717 QLEQVDEG
-725 ATKGEVSKAFRK
+725 ATKREVSMAFRK

-743 TNKFMLSEFAKVI
+743 TNKFMLSEFAKTI